1 MTVAATCKAPPF
13 AANAKDWT
21 PENLNPD
28 FSTA

>member
-1 MTVAATCKAPPF
+1 VAAIFKAPTLRGER
-13 AANAKDWT
+13 WT